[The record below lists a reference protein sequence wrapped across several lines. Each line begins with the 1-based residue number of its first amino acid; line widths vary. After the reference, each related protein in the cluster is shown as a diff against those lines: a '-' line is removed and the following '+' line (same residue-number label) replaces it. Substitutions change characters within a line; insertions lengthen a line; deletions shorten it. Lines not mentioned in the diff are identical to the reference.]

1 MWKSKSIESA
11 NAVKFSLRR
20 FGGASESHQK
30 ALPGCTHHCITS
42 KSRSLPNLTLR
53 RKA

>member
-11 NAVKFSLRR
+11 NAVKSSLRR
-20 FGGASESHQK
+20 FGGAPETHQK
-30 ALPGCTHHCITS
+30 ALPGCIHHCSTS
-42 KSRSLPNLTLR
+42 KSRNLPNLTLR